1 MRSSETQTF
10 LVFGPKVQSCFS
22 VRVPNDETE
31 TLSFGPNQNRILAKT
46 CSFFILIKYYN
57 LQHLLLLI
65 AKISKDLR
73 SIRKTKNKSSW
84 FWLKP
89 GFYSIFR
96 NQRPWVLKLCQTS
109 VFGRNII
116 LLTFLH
122 KWAKEEKKWEKP
134 MFRDSSLTALRNA
147 KVIDFWAATAYMA
160 QLQKGVIIM
169 HTSQGVGFL
178 HW

>member
-1 MRSSETQTF
+1 MGPSETQTF

-109 VFGRNII
+109 VFEKIPFYWYFHRKAKNKKKLYPATLA
-116 LLTFLH
+116 LLP
-122 KWAKEEKKWEKP
+122 WETPK
-134 MFRDSSLTALRNA
+134 
-147 KVIDFWAATAYMA
+147 
-160 QLQKGVIIM
+160 
-169 HTSQGVGFL
+169 
-178 HW
+178 